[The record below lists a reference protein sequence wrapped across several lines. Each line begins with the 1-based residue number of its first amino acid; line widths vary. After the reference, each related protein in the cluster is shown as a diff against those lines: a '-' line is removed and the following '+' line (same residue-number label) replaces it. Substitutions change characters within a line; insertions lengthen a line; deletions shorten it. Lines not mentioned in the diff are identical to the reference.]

1 MTSPSDAPERV
12 ASVAANLARV
22 RAQIAHAAALSGR
35 PADAVRL
42 VLATKT
48 QPPERILEAVAAGQ
62 RDLGE
67 NRVQEGQAKA
77 EALAGHGIRWSMI
90 GHLQTNKVK
99 DVVRFAH
106 EVQSLDRLPLAAT
119 LERHLQRLGRG
130 IDVLVQV
137 NTSGEATKYGLP
149 PDEVPSFLREIAAF
163 SSLRVR
169 GFMTLARFTS
179 DTDEVRRCFRALRQ
193 IRDGAPNAADLPE
206 LSMGM
211 SGDFE
216 LAIAEGA
223 TIVRVGQAVFGRRAL
238 PDTFFWP
245 GDSKA
250 AQR

>member
-1 MTSPSDAPERV
+1 MSSPSEPQTGV
-12 ASVAANLARV
+12 GSVAANLASI
-22 RAQIAHAAALSGR
+22 RARIARAATQSGR
-35 PADAVRL
+35 DADAVRL
-42 VLATKT
+42 LLATKT
-48 QPPERILEAVAAGQ
+48 QSPEQILEALAAGQ
-62 RDLGE
+62 HDLGE

-77 EALAGHGIRWSMI
+77 GALAGHDIRWSMI

-99 DVVRFAH
+99 DVLRFAD

-119 LERHLQRLGRG
+119 LDRHLQRLGRG

-149 PDEVPSFLREIAAF
+149 PDDVPGFLRELAAF
-163 SSLRVR
+163 PSLKVR

-179 DTDEVRRCFRALRQ
+179 DTEEVRRCFRVLRR
-193 IRDGAPNAADLPE
+193 IRDAAPSAAELPE

-216 LAIAEGA
+216 IAIAEGA
-223 TIVRVGQAVFGRRAL
+223 TIVRVGQAVFGQRAL

-245 GDSKA
+245 GDGKPA
-250 AQR
+250 PR